1 MGEVNQSRQ
10 PDHELNLGV
19 EGWSKLEN
27 AMKEKNA
34 KTAIVKAQAKENP

>member
-19 EGWSKLEN
+19 DGGEQIGKCDEGE
-27 AMKEKNA
+27 ERR
-34 KTAIVKAQAKENP
+34 QP